1 MQRRCSTSTSGTP
14 LAARNFAWEW
24 QKALLN
30 ANDLFWPTSDAWYL
44 ARPRFPSTC
53 SCYKVVYDLPTYL
66 YLPAPTCT
74 PVQLSCLCPVERGN
88 AIFTHAC
95 AEPRQVQKGEATRHV
110 KWEYYSFYF
119 SDRAAYV
126 TGEAKGKGS
135 NYRKSSLKQFR
146 VIITAKWKTI
156 KNYKAKAKLA

>member
-14 LAARNFAWEW
+14 LASEFRLGMAK
-24 QKALLN
+24 KALLN
-30 ANDLFWPTSDAWYL
+30 ANDLFWPTADAWYL

-53 SCYKVVYDLPTYL
+53 SCYNVVYDLPTYL
-66 YLPAPTCT
+66 YLPALTST
-74 PVQLSCLCPVERGN
+74 PVQLSPLCPVERGN

-95 AEPRQVQKGEATRHV
+95 AEPKRGWERGRAGGGTTRHV

-126 TGEAKGKGS
+126 IGEGGQGERVQEELVETIS
-135 NYRKSSLKQFR
+135 RNYHSEME
-146 VIITAKWKTI
+146 
-156 KNYKAKAKLA
+156 NN